1 MKKALTLLSALVF
14 AGAIAAPVMA
24 QNAGITPTEVSN
36 FNRYLDKHPEVAQKL
51 AANPQL
57 VNDPQFM
64 QNHAGLQT
72 FLSKHPG
79 VREELHSSP
88 GQFMYREGH
97 YEWNHG
103 GGPVGAGPGIAAGPV
118 ARFDNRYLDEHPEV
132 AHQLASDPRLA
143 DNPQYLATH
152 PGLDTYLSRHPEVRQ
167 ELQTHPDRF
176 MNAERRDDGYGHP
189 YHGPGPVSRFDN
201 GYLDEHPEVAQQ
213 LAKDPHLVDNP
224 QYLAT
229 HPGMDQYFASHPEV
243 RTELQQ
249 HPDRF
254 MDREAHYEHYE
265 DSGDHPIRNADHY
278 LDNHPKVDQQL
289 QKNPALVDS
298 PKYMNNHPEL
308 NNFMD
313 NHPVAQQE
321 WKSHPYKFMNH
332 ENHYNQK
339 H

>member
-1 MKKALTLLSALVF
+1 MKKALTILSALVF
-14 AGAIAAPVMA
+14 AGAMVAPAMA
-24 QNAGITPTEVSN
+24 QNAGITPTEVTN
-36 FNRYLDKHPEVAQKL
+36 FDRYLDNHLEVAQKL

-57 VNDPQFM
+57 VNDQQFVS
-64 QNHAGLQT
+64 NHPGLQA
-72 FLSKHPG
+72 FMSKHPG
-79 VREELHSSP
+79 VREELHQHP

-97 YEWNHG
+97 YSWSHG
-103 GGPVGAGPGIAAGPV
+103 
-118 ARFDNRYLDEHPEV
+118 
-132 AHQLASDPRLA
+132 
-143 DNPQYLATH
+143 T
-152 PGLDTYLSRHPEVRQ
+152 
-167 ELQTHPDRF
+167 
-176 MNAERRDDGYGHP
+176 
-189 YHGPGPVSRFDN
+189 PVSRFDN
-201 GYLDEHPEVAQQ
+201 GYLDQHPEVAQQ
-213 LAKDPHLVDNP
+213 LAKDPRLVDNP

-229 HPGMDQYFASHPEV
+229 HPGMDQYFKSHPEV

-254 MDREAHYEHYE
+254 MSREARYEHYE
-265 DSGDHPIRNADHY
+265 ENGGHPIRNADHY

-289 QKNPALVDS
+289 QKNPAMVDS
-298 PKYMNNHPEL
+298 PNYMNNHPGL

>member
-1 MKKALTLLSALVF
+1 MKKALTVLSAIVL
-14 AGAIAAPVMA
+14 AGAMVAPAMA
-24 QNAGITPTEVSN
+24 QNAGITPTEVTN

-57 VNDPQFM
+57 VNNPEFM
-64 QNHAGLQT
+64 SNHPGLEG

-79 VREELHSSP
+79 VREELHESP

-97 YEWNHG
+97 YNWSHG
-103 GGPVGAGPGIAAGPV
+103 TPVS
-118 ARFDNRYLDEHPEV
+118 RFDNGYLDQHPEV
-132 AHQLASDPRLA
+132 AEQLARDPHLV

-152 PGLDTYLSRHPEVRQ
+152 PGLDQYFASHPEVRT
-167 ELQTHPDRF
+167 ELQQHPDRF
-176 MNAERRDDGYGHP
+176 TSREDRYEHYENGGGYYGGP
-189 YHGPGPVSRFDN
+189 HGIPVSRFDN

-229 HPGMDQYFASHPEV
+229 HPGLDQYFASHPEV

-254 MDREAHYEHYE
+254 MSRKARYEHYE
-265 DSGDHPIRNADHY
+265 DSGAHPMRNADRY
-278 LDNHPKVDQQL
+278 LDNHPEVAQRL
-289 QKNPALVDS
+289 QKNPGLVDD
-298 PKYMNNHPEL
+298 PKYMNNHPGL
-308 NNFMD
+308 HDFMQD
-313 NHPVAQQE
+313 HPVAREE
-321 WKSHPYKFMNH
+321 WKSHPYRFMNH
-332 ENHYNQK
+332 EQQYNQK